1 MLHGNQSRLLRERG
15 SLKVEY
21 YFFISPEDSLS
32 LLKSRESGLS
42 SQEVI
47 DRPCRRCGNQNLRMI
62 FDLYSMFAN
71 IFLPVLETKISCL
84 LVLIPF
90 ILIRIGKMRTD
101 YYVKKLHVIRDGRWT
116 TIKECNIVY
125 GDVISLCKGDKVLF
139 ESRILKIKKL
149 LIVNDGKEKI
159 IDSMEIDGTIP
170 RPKDQN
176 NMLHRD
182 DIIIH
187 GSCEAV
193 VVGID

>member
-15 SLKVEY
+15 SLMVEY

-47 DRPCRRCGNQNLRMI
+47 DRPCRGCGNQNLRMI

-90 ILIRIGKMRTD
+90 ILIRIGKMRID

-116 TIKECNIVY
+116 TIKECNIV
-125 GDVISLCKGDKVLF
+125 
-139 ESRILKIKKL
+139 
-149 LIVNDGKEKI
+149 
-159 IDSMEIDGTIP
+159 
-170 RPKDQN
+170 
-176 NMLHRD
+176 
-182 DIIIH
+182 
-187 GSCEAV
+187 
-193 VVGID
+193 